1 MQLPPLDKELL
12 AKMGIAPDAVPIIPS
27 PAETFGIN
35 IKKPQPQT
43 QKALTSD
50 ECIKMFGTREAVMMT
65 FVPQMMTALAL
76 EQAEEYIKYCRD
88 NKLERF
94 KRHNREI
101 RKCIDEY
108 NKSLR
113 ISYGTSWSA
122 YQRYLA
128 RLREKVEFDLFKCWV
143 TFTNE
148 AARQYV
154 GNQHKDV
161 PARVTFIR
169 MLLVFV
175 EEFDK
180 NIDRVIE
187 SRMKQP
193 CNRKQDPQLFLISLL
208 CTDIA
213 ESFGAKMEVT
223 EPMALCVRVL
233 ANRCN
238 GIVDTII
245 AEEDAAEVQNH

>member
-1 MQLPPLDKELL
+1 MQLPQIDKSMLD
-12 AKMGIAPDAVPIIPS
+12 IARREDAGRRCY
-27 PAETFGIN
+27 PAVDFGVRTE
-35 IKKPQPQT
+35 KPKPKT
-43 QKALTSD
+43 EKPLTSN

-113 ISYGTSWSA
+113 ISYGPLWSA

-128 RLREKVEFDLFKCWV
+128 RLRKKVEFDLFKCWV

>member
-1 MQLPPLDKELL
+1 
-12 AKMGIAPDAVPIIPS
+12 
-27 PAETFGIN
+27 
-35 IKKPQPQT
+35 
-43 QKALTSD
+43 
-50 ECIKMFGTREAVMMT
+50 
-65 FVPQMMTALAL
+65 
-76 EQAEEYIKYCRD
+76 
-88 NKLERF
+88 
-94 KRHNREI
+94 
-101 RKCIDEY
+101 
-108 NKSLR
+108 
-113 ISYGTSWSA
+113 
-122 YQRYLA
+122 
-128 RLREKVEFDLFKCWV
+128 
-143 TFTNE
+143 
-148 AARQYV
+148 
-154 GNQHKDV
+154 
-161 PARVTFIR
+161 